1 VRRTSSAIAGTGR
14 RRRAGRRRIVV
25 GIIVGSVVGSVV
37 GATDAEDSHAYRSV
51 AAEISDGTWTVGVDI
66 EPATCRT
73 KTAVPGGCYRE
84 ITRSRATAAT

>member
-25 GIIVGSVVGSVV
+25 GIIVGSVV